1 MRHSS
6 DIVLALLLVVVI
18 SVLDIL
24 IRQLS
29 LTIVLISFIAFT
41 QILLASIESHLC
53 EVIVINLEAH
63 GLKRERTRLA
73 QGVERGDQCSFI
85 VSGV

>member
-29 LTIVLISFIAFT
+29 LTIVLISLRSLLVAIELQLFVAWVTSSIAF
-41 QILLASIESHLC
+41 
-53 EVIVINLEAH
+53 
-63 GLKRERTRLA
+63 ERKS
-73 QGVERGDQCSFI
+73 GVEEGEL
-85 VSGV
+85 VPEAV